1 VNKEAFMKKIL
12 ILAAIALPLLVFA
25 EEETIG
31 YLGVITEELSETMMT
46 ALDVEN
52 GLLIKDVVENSPAE
66 KAGLETGDVI
76 IEIDGDK
83 IVDYATLKGI
93 IAAKPDKKVK
103 ILIKREGKK
112 HTKEAKLSSRLK
124 PKFNVQMELPDFEE
138 IKELMSKGSK
148 EIMQEIDNLKEE
160 IQKLKQELED
170 LKKKV
175 G

>member
-1 VNKEAFMKKIL
+1 MKKIL
-12 ILAAIALPLLVFA
+12 ILAAIALPLMVFA

-52 GLLIKDVVENSPAE
+52 GLLIKDVVEKSPAE
-66 KAGLETGDVI
+66 KAGLEAGDVI
-76 IEIDGDK
+76 IKIDGDK
-83 IVDYATLKGI
+83 IIDYATLKGL
-93 IAAKPDKKVK
+93 IAANPDKKVK

-112 HTKEAKLSSRLK
+112 HTKEATLGSRPK

-138 IKELMSKGSK
+138 IKKLMSKGAD
-148 EIMQEIDNLKEE
+148 EIREEIEYLKEE
-160 IQKLKQELED
+160 IEKLKQELEE

-175 G
+175 GE